1 MRIAREIVKKIVP
14 FSLRHKLWTIWNF
27 TKIYA
32 NRTYNY
38 YKTHGLFRTFRRV
51 LHWLIDKTERLTVS
65 SSLAEVILQL
75 TYLRLVLKGFYLHRM
90 RDQELGFTYDLVF
103 KASGSEYD
111 NHIASLG
118 GPDENARLLM
128 KLLAGDGTLVDVG
141 ANIGTIAIPVS
152 RSGTNVVAVE
162 MHPENC
168 LRLWI
173 AAAVNGLKHFEI
185 VQAAASDFDGI
196 IYFQGGEFGAHV
208 YSGEG
213 GIPAACMRLDTILS
227 RYLQE
232 KVNPLVIKI
241 DVEGHE
247 LEVFRGSRK
256 TISTLRPIFFFEQ
269 IALEGS
275 GDDKVRLT
283 KQFMKNSGY
292 ALYLMRGRI
301 LSPKEPSDVQEGCVA
316 DYLALPNDH
325 RLNLANLGYEVRPLT
340 VHERLSWVKEMAEFP
355 SPHHQSHAAGVLLRW
370 ENEEPELLKQA
381 IPIVRGL
388 LKLDHLKELKPRLE
402 KLH

>member
-1 MRIAREIVKKIVP
+1 
-14 FSLRHKLWTIWNF
+14 
-27 TKIYA
+27 
-32 NRTYNY
+32 
-38 YKTHGLFRTFRRV
+38 
-51 LHWLIDKTERLTVS
+51 
-65 SSLAEVILQL
+65 
-75 TYLRLVLKGFYLHRM
+75 
-90 RDQELGFTYDLVF
+90 
-103 KASGSEYD
+103 
-111 NHIASLG
+111 
-118 GPDENARLLM
+118 M

-232 KVNPLVIKI
+232 RVNPLVIKI

-256 TISTLRPIFFFEQ
+256 TISTLRPIFFVEQ

-370 ENEEPELLKQA
+370 ENEEPKLLKQA